1 MVQCKSLGTEVHS
14 PMADARIVGHI
25 VTLTRFGA
33 EQNYLTKGRL
43 TKGRLTKG
51 RLTKGRLTMG

>member
-1 MVQCKSLGTEVHS
+1 
-14 PMADARIVGHI
+14 MADARIVGHI